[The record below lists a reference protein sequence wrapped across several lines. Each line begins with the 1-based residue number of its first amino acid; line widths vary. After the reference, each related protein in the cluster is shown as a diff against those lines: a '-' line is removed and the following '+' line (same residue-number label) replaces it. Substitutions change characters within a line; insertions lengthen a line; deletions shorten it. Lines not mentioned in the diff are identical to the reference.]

1 MDTTSGSRAPDVPVF
16 ALDELDE
23 VRRMLRSLTPRQREV
38 MLLIGDG
45 ARPSEVALE
54 LRVTRT
60 TVSFHL
66 RRIQQKVGL
75 HSRRELVKAA
85 MLLVR
90 AAGDTEPHSAEGPS

>member
-1 MDTTSGSRAPDVPVF
+1 MNTRSDPPPPDVPRF
-16 ALDELDE
+16 GPDELE
-23 VRRMLRSLTPRQREV
+23 AVRRILRSLTPRQREV

-54 LRVTRT
+54 LRVSRT

-66 RRIQQKVGL
+66 RRIQQKLGL

-85 MLLVR
+85 ILLVR
-90 AAGDTEPHSAEGPS
+90 AAGDTEPHSSEGPN